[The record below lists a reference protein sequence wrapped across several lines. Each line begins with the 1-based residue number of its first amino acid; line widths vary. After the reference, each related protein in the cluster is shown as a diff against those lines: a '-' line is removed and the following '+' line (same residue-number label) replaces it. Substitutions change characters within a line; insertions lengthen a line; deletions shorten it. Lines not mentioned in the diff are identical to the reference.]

1 MIDTAII
8 GISGYAAFH
17 LRILREN
24 AAAGRARLRAATVI
38 NRDAEA
44 ALCAELEREGCEI
57 FHDHESMLAA
67 WRGRLGLC
75 VIPTAPHWHERM
87 AVAALEAGAN
97 VLLEKPLAP
106 TPAEIAS
113 IRSAEARTGRWVAV
127 GFQDLH
133 APEVHAMKR
142 LIRSGVIGRLR
153 RAAGRCVW
161 PRPAGYYARNSW
173 AGRLRIDGRTVLDSP
188 LSNAM
193 AHFPMAMLF
202 VAGAA
207 SEEPARLTGLRADLR
222 RVYPIESFDTFTLRG
237 EWAGGGEFFF
247 AGTHA
252 GSREEPPFMVFQ
264 GEDGEICWTHQ
275 RLITVRSRHGETRLP
290 TTDADT
296 TRRALIGDVL
306 RRCEGEKVFTCS
318 TDIASAHA
326 EIYHRL
332 HATERIAAQPE
343 AGVRRAE
350 DGGQQWSRIVGVEE
364 AQIVEMTRFLARS
377 PRKAAR
383 AGADAAATPRHLVV

>member
-24 AAAGRARLRAATVI
+24 AAAGRARLRAAVVI
-38 NRDAEA
+38 NRAEEA
-44 ALCAELEREGCEI
+44 GVCAELEREGCEI
-57 FHDHESMLAA
+57 FPDHESMLAA

-97 VLLEKPLAP
+97 VLLEKPVAP
-106 TPAEIAS
+106 CAAEIAA
-113 IRSAEARTGRWVAV
+113 IRAAEARTGRWVAV

-133 APEVHAMKR
+133 SPEVRAMKR
-142 LIRSGVIGRLR
+142 LILAGAIGRLR
-153 RAAGRCVW
+153 RVAGRCVW
-161 PRPAGYYARNSW
+161 PRPMSYYARNPW
-173 AGRLRIDGRTVLDSP
+173 AGRLRVDGRAVLDSP

-202 VAGAA
+202 MAGGAA
-207 SEEPARLTGLRADLR
+207 EEAARLVSLRADLR
-222 RVYPIESFDTFTLRG
+222 RVYPIESFDTFVLRG

-252 GSREEPPFMVFQ
+252 GSREERPFMVFQ
-264 GEDGEICWTHQ
+264 GDAGEICWAHQ
-275 RLITVRSRHGETRLP
+275 RLITVRTRRGETRLP
-290 TTDADT
+290 TTDADAA
-296 TRRALIGDVL
+296 RRALIGDVL
-306 RRCEGEKVFTCS
+306 SRCAGEPAFTCS
-318 TDIASAHA
+318 VETASAHA

-332 HATERIAAQPE
+332 HATVRI
-343 AGVRRAE
+343 VAE
-350 DGGQQWSRIVGVEE
+350 SENRVLCAEEGGQQWRRIIGVEE
-364 AQIVEMTRFLARS
+364 AQIVEMTQFLARPLKDES
-377 PRKAAR
+377 R
-383 AGADAAATPRHLVV
+383 AGVGAAPQHLSV

>member
-1 MIDTAII
+1 MINTAII

-17 LRILREN
+17 LRILRES
-24 AAAGRARLRAATVI
+24 AAMGRARLRAATVI

-44 ALCAELEREGCEI
+44 VLCAELEREGCEI
-57 FHDHESMLAA
+57 FADYEAMLAA

-97 VLLEKPLAP
+97 VLLEKPVAP
-106 TPAEIAS
+106 TAAEIES
-113 IRSAEARTGRWVAV
+113 IRAAEARTGRWVAV

-133 APEVHAMKR
+133 TSEVHAMKR
-142 LIRSGVIGRLR
+142 LIRAGAIGRLR
-153 RAAGRCVW
+153 RVAGRCVW
-161 PRPAGYYARNSW
+161 PRPASYYARNPW
-173 AGRLRIDGRTVLDSP
+173 AGRLHGDGRPVLDSP

-202 VAGAA
+202 IAG
-207 SEEPARLTGLRADLR
+207 SRQEEAARLVNVRAELR

-252 GSREEPPFMVFQ
+252 GARVQEPLMVFQ
-264 GEDGEICWTHQ
+264 GEAGEIHWTHQ
-275 RLITVRSRHGETRLP
+275 RMITVRSGRGETRLS
-290 TTDADT
+290 TTDADVA
-296 TRRALIGDVL
+296 RRALIGDAL
-306 RRCEGEKVFTCS
+306 RRCEGECVFTCS
-318 TDIASAHA
+318 LEVASAHA

-332 HATERIAAQPE
+332 HASARIETQPE
-343 AGVRRAE
+343 DGVLRSE
-350 DGGQQWSRIVGVEE
+350 EGGQQWRRIVGVEE
-364 AQIVEMTRFLARS
+364 SQIAEMTRFLSGPPPA
-377 PRKAAR
+377 AAR
-383 AGADAAATPRHLVV
+383 ARPEPVFHSETSTS

>member
-24 AAAGRARLRAATVI
+24 AAAGRARLRAAVVI
-38 NRDAEA
+38 NRAEEE
-44 ALCAELEREGCEI
+44 ALCAELVREGCEI
-57 FHDHESMLAA
+57 FSDHESMLAA

-106 TPAEIAS
+106 TAAEVAS
-113 IRSAEARTGRWVAV
+113 IRAAEERTGRWVAV

-133 APEVHAMKR
+133 SPEVHAMKR
-142 LIRSGVIGRLR
+142 LIRAGAIGRLR
-153 RAAGRCVW
+153 RVAGRCVW
-161 PRPAGYYARNSW
+161 PRPMSYYARNPW
-173 AGRLRIDGRTVLDSP
+173 AGRLRVDGRTVLDSP

-202 VAGAA
+202 IAGSGEHEA
-207 SEEPARLTGLRADLR
+207 ARLVSLRADLR
-222 RVYPIESFDTFTLRG
+222 RVYPIESFDTFALHG
-237 EWAGGGEFFF
+237 EWADGGEFFF

-252 GSREEPPFMVFQ
+252 GSREERPFMVFQ
-264 GEDGEICWTHQ
+264 GEVGEICWTHQ
-275 RLITVRSRHGETRLP
+275 RLVVVRTDRGETQLP

-296 TRRALIGDVL
+296 ARRALIGDVL
-306 RRCEGEKVFTCS
+306 SRCAGEPAFTCS
-318 TDIASAHA
+318 VETASAHA

-332 HATERIAAQPE
+332 HASTRVVAEPE
-343 AGVRRAE
+343 DRVLRSE
-350 DGGQQWSRIVGVEE
+350 EGGQRWRRIVGVEE
-364 AQIVEMTRFLARS
+364 AQIAEMTRFLSDTAAAGAHS
-377 PRKAAR
+377 PRACG
-383 AGADAAATPRHLVV
+383 AGAS

>member
-17 LRILREN
+17 LRILREF
-24 AAAGRARLRAATVI
+24 AAEGRARLRAVAVV
-38 NRDAEA
+38 NRAEEE
-44 ALCAELEREGCEI
+44 ALCAELEREGCEV
-57 FHDHESMLAA
+57 FPDHVSMLAA

-106 TPAEIAS
+106 TRAEIAS
-113 IRSAEARTGRWVAV
+113 IRAAEARAGRWVAV

-133 APEVHAMKR
+133 TPEVHAMKR
-142 LIRSGVIGRLR
+142 LIRAGVIGRLR

-161 PRPAGYYARNSW
+161 PRPASYYARNPW
-173 AGRLRIDGRTVLDSP
+173 AGRLRAEGRAVLDSP

-202 VAGAA
+202 VAGDAP
-207 SEEPARLTGLRADLR
+207 EESARLGGLRADLR
-222 RVYPIESFDTFTLRG
+222 RVYQIESFDTFTLRG
-237 EWAGGGEFFF
+237 EWEGGGEFFF

-252 GSREEPPFMVFQ
+252 GSREENPFMVFQ

-275 RLITVRSRHGETRLP
+275 RLITVRSRRGETQLP

-296 TRRALIGDVL
+296 ARRALIGDVL
-306 RRCEGEKVFTCS
+306 RRCAGEAAFTCS
-318 TDIASAHA
+318 VETASAHA

-332 HATERIAAQPE
+332 HRSCRIADHP
-343 AGVRRAE
+343 AGEVVCAGEHGLHWRRIKGFE
-350 DGGQQWSRIVGVEE
+350 DRVER
-364 AQIVEMTRFLARS
+364 EMGRFLTQARPGGAALMAARS
-377 PRKAAR
+377 A
-383 AGADAAATPRHLVV
+383 